1 MIVII
6 IQDTDFFELSRF
18 ISRVL
23 YQSDQ
28 SQFDDG
34 HSSRIH
40 VTMNFKQSTR
50 PLINAN
56 NISEPIR
63 SCTKWGLQI
72 P

>member
-1 MIVII
+1 
-6 IQDTDFFELSRF
+6 
-18 ISRVL
+18 L
-23 YQSDQ
+23 YQNNLSN
-28 SQFDDG
+28 FNDG

-40 VTMNFKQSTR
+40 VAINFKQSTR
-50 PLINAN
+50 SLINAN